1 MNDLNNSNDLGI
13 NRGFELILRRKKPDK
28 KTFSLSFDKMVGLF
42 KRELSISFSFSFD
55 LRKQK

>member
-1 MNDLNNSNDLGI
+1 MSDLNNSDNLGI

-42 KRELSISFSFSFD
+42 KRELFISFSFSFD